1 MDEKKTDVVRE
12 RIKLSQEQ
20 ILSRMNAICPGTLME
35 TLGIRYTAVGE
46 DWIACTMK
54 VTQLHL
60 RTEGFLQGGAT
71 MALLETAGSSGS
83 YLFLDPEREIVLG
96 IDVSASHLSP
106 GREGDLLTATARAVH
121 VGRTTQLWQVE
132 IRAQDGRLV
141 SVGKVTNVILPK
153 SAAEGALKKTE

>member
-1 MDEKKTDVVRE
+1 
-12 RIKLSQEQ
+12 
-20 ILSRMNAICPGTLME
+20 MNAICPGTLME

-60 RTEGFLQGGAT
+60 RTEGFLHGGAT
-71 MALLETAGSSGS
+71 MALLEAPASSGS
-83 YLFLDPEREIVLG
+83 YLFIDPDGALVPAIL
-96 IDVSASHLSP
+96 VSPSDPCP

-132 IRAQDGRLV
+132 VRAQDGRLV